1 MNKQECLG
9 CVVIL
14 FILGV
19 CGYIYSEK
27 EGFELKCIV
36 SSKDGNKYCV
46 RERSKLDKAANLLA
60 TVTEKCKKLVKYVEK
75 QELNITK
82 KDTLILKMV
91 NDDSIYYRHN
101 LKRTYSKQEVEIENT
116 IKLYSNYLRV
126 DVKKSNTDKAYFVIQ
141 KESYGRSS
149 IKARKNAEQINY
161 KYNFTNNQVVLNA
174 FFLSD
179 VKNIF
184 KDEEVKITFFV
195 PEETT
200 VYFDNSMRYF
210 LMNVRNKDGIDERE
224 MGNHH
229 FRMKKNYLEWTDC
242 KKEEEKIEINS
253 TDRELHFYDN
263 KFSAS
268 VRKLEGTFPDYIN
281 LFPKENLF
289 SIEVEKNDILEALDR
304 ATVVAEGFI
313 PVKIEILNPETL
325 KITTINK
332 DIGGGNEEVS
342 IKTLG
347 LDIGDIT
354 GFTMSFNPNYLI
366 QGIEVLD
373 GKTVYLR
380 FSGNEKPVVIQGEHE
395 TFKYLLMPV
404 RPN

>member
-1 MNKQECLG
+1 
-9 CVVIL
+9 
-14 FILGV
+14 
-19 CGYIYSEK
+19 
-27 EGFELKCIV
+27 LKFKIKTEDLKNIV
-36 SSKDGNKYCV
+36 STVSRIVDPRPASPALQGIYFRTNENFIEVIGSDLDIVIKAKSSAEVEVEGKALINARILSDIV
-46 RERSKLDKAANLLA
+46 RKLPRGEVTVSDIGSELRVEQKKLNFTLRKLDDQAYPEALLQKNYDEKNSQSVEPNELFESLKKVGIAASPEGGRPILTGVYFNNANEKTELAATDSYRLA
-60 TVTEKCKKLVKYVEK
+60 THDLTNFPIE
-75 QELNITK
+75 
-82 KDTLILKMV
+82 DAGIL
-91 NDDSIYYRHN
+91 S
-101 LKRTYSKQEVEIENT
+101 
-116 IKLYSNYLRV
+116 
-126 DVKKSNTDKAYFVIQ
+126 F
-141 KESYGRSS
+141 RSLS
-149 IKARKNAEQINY
+149 ETARIFEQ
-161 KYNFTNNQVVLNA
+161 T
-174 FFLSD
+174 
-179 VKNIF
+179 
-184 KDEEVKITFFV
+184 
-195 PEETT
+195 
-200 VYFDNSMRYF
+200 
-210 LMNVRNKDGIDERE
+210 
-224 MGNHH
+224 
-229 FRMKKNYLEWTDC
+229 
-242 KKEEEKIEINS
+242 EEKIEINS

>member
-1 MNKQECLG
+1 MKFKIKTEDLKNIVSTVSRIVDPRPASPALQGIYFRTDENFIE
-9 CVVIL
+9 VIGSDLDIVIKAKSTAEIEVEGKALINARVLSDIVRKLPRGEVTVSDIGSELRVEQKKLNFTLRKLDDQAYPEALLQKNYDEKNSQSVEPNEL
-14 FILGV
+14 FESLKKVGIAASPEGGRPILTGV
-19 CGYIYSEK
+19 CFNNANEK
-27 EGFELKCIV
+27 TEL
-36 SSKDGNKYCV
+36 
-46 RERSKLDKAANLLA
+46 AATDSYRLA
-60 TVTEKCKKLVKYVEK
+60 THDLTNFPIEDAGILSFRSLNETARIFEQTE
-75 QELNITK
+75 
-82 KDTLILKMV
+82 
-91 NDDSIYYRHN
+91 
-101 LKRTYSKQEVEIENT
+101 
-116 IKLYSNYLRV
+116 
-126 DVKKSNTDKAYFVIQ
+126 
-141 KESYGRSS
+141 G
-149 IKARKNAEQINY
+149 
-161 KYNFTNNQVVLNA
+161 
-174 FFLSD
+174 
-179 VKNIF
+179 
-184 KDEEVKITFFV
+184 
-195 PEETT
+195 
-200 VYFDNSMRYF
+200 
-210 LMNVRNKDGIDERE
+210 
-224 MGNHH
+224 
-229 FRMKKNYLEWTDC
+229 
-242 KKEEEKIEINS
+242 KIEINS

-289 SIEVEKNDILEALDR
+289 TIEVEKSDILEALDR

-373 GKTVYLR
+373 GKTVYLS

-404 RPN
+404 RPNSWNQNTQPR

>member
-1 MNKQECLG
+1 
-9 CVVIL
+9 
-14 FILGV
+14 
-19 CGYIYSEK
+19 
-27 EGFELKCIV
+27 LKFKIKTEDLKNIV
-36 SSKDGNKYCV
+36 STVSRIVDPRPASPALQGIYFRTDENFIEVIGSDLDIVIKAKSTAEIEVEGKALINARVLSDIV
-46 RERSKLDKAANLLA
+46 RKLPRGEVTVSDIGSELRVEQKKLNFTLRKLDDQAYPEALLQKNYDEKNSQSIEPNELFESLKKVGIAASPEGGRPILTGVYFNNANEKTELAATDSYRLA
-60 TVTEKCKKLVKYVEK
+60 THDLTNFPIEDAGILSFRS
-75 QELNITK
+75 LNET
-82 KDTLILKMV
+82 
-91 NDDSIYYRHN
+91 
-101 LKRTYSKQEVEIENT
+101 
-116 IKLYSNYLRV
+116 
-126 DVKKSNTDKAYFVIQ
+126 
-141 KESYGRSS
+141 
-149 IKARKNAEQINY
+149 ARIFEQ
-161 KYNFTNNQVVLNA
+161 T
-174 FFLSD
+174 
-179 VKNIF
+179 
-184 KDEEVKITFFV
+184 
-195 PEETT
+195 
-200 VYFDNSMRYF
+200 
-210 LMNVRNKDGIDERE
+210 
-224 MGNHH
+224 
-229 FRMKKNYLEWTDC
+229 
-242 KKEEEKIEINS
+242 EEKIEINS

-268 VRKLEGTFPDYIN
+268 VRKLEGTFPDYKN

-289 SIEVEKNDILEALDR
+289 TIEVEKSDILEALDR